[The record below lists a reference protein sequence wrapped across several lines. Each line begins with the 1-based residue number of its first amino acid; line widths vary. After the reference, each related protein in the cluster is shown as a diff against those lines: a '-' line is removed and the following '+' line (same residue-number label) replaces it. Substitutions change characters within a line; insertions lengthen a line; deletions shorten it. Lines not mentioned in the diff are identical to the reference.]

1 MSRTL
6 IPAAAN
12 VICEHG
18 SHILL
23 IRRSKNADTWP
34 NHWAF
39 PWGKLENDETFREC
53 AIREVREEVG
63 INFTT
68 DDISSESFVMTRTI
82 TGTKLFYF
90 ANIHNY
96 ENVPEILEPNLI
108 DDMAW
113 FSVDNLPD
121 LLIPH
126 HRIGLESL
134 YAWKSYT
141 EFDIAP

>member
-12 VICEHG
+12 IICEHG

-23 IRRSKNADTWP
+23 IKRSKNADTWP
-34 NHWAF
+34 LHWAF
-39 PWGKLENDETFREC
+39 PWWKLEDDELFREC
-53 AIREVREEVG
+53 AIRETREEIG
-63 INFTT
+63 IHFTVE
-68 DDISSESFVMTRTI
+68 DIISESFVMTRTVS
-82 TGTKLFYF
+82 GTKLFYF
-90 ANIHNY
+90 ANIRNY

-113 FSVDNLPD
+113 FSLDELPD

-126 HRIGLESL
+126 HRIALEVIQS
-134 YAWKSYT
+134 WKSYI
-141 EFDIAP
+141 EFDVAP